1 MNENRRKAVEAFFHE
16 KKKNEKSE
24 ENCQGIWYIPFHCLR
39 QNQQNKD

>member
-16 KKKNEKSE
+16 KKNEKSE